1 MAYVEE
7 WVQAQRPLEETEG
20 LDNGGQS
27 NGCGILESS
36 EPPCGQFADFELPT
50 SGIEACLDDYLPLA
64 PNIYDYWPGDDEDHV
79 EPWKFGEESL
89 NIAPAQMHIDSSV
102 EYHPPELVTSTQTSH
117 EVERSAPHR
126 HYLTLTY

>member
-1 MAYVEE
+1 MEASRTAVGS
-7 WVQAQRPLEETEG
+7 WSHRNHLAANLQT
-20 LDNGGQS
+20 S
-27 NGCGILESS
+27 NS
-36 EPPCGQFADFELPT
+36 PT